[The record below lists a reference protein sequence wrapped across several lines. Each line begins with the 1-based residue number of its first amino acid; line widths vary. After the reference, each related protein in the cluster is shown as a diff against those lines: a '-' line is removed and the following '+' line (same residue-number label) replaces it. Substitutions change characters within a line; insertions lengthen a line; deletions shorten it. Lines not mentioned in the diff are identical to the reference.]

1 MSTLSAALQRTAL
14 IHGSRVAVVDADLT
28 LTWRQFAARVA
39 SLATVLRARGC
50 KRGTHFGVLAANS
63 YRQAELFHAA
73 YWIGAVPVPVNTR
86 LAPLEIQDLLSS
98 TDCAW
103 VATDSMCEPLLNHP
117 ELQSW
122 HDGRLELGRPSLED
136 AIAAAEPAPRALI
149 GGSDEALLLH
159 TGGTAGRAKCVVLR
173 HREVIANGLQ
183 VSFAWPGDEND
194 IALHVAPMFH
204 SADLVMTGLMLRGA
218 AHAWLARFTP
228 ADFLRAIETH
238 RVTATMIVPT
248 MLILTLQSGL
258 LAQHDLSS
266 LRRLLYGASP
276 LTREWVAAAIK
287 ALPGVAFTQGYGL
300 TETAPIVSMLDW
312 PSHLAWM
319 DAPPGAAPSCGRPL
333 PGIDLRIV
341 DDQARDVG
349 PGQAGEII
357 LRGPNVFSGYHRMPT
372 ADAVALRDGWFHTGD
387 IARQDETGLLYILDR
402 KKDVVNVGGDKVY
415 SIEVEAVLMQH
426 PDIVE
431 AAVVAV
437 PSSRFGESVFAVLV
451 CRPGTAPTKKALRD
465 FCRSRLGGF
474 KIPTAMAFVDAL
486 PKSALGKVL
495 KSDLKRTYS
504 RAPA

>member
-1 MSTLSAALQRTAL
+1 MSTLSAALHRTAL
-14 IHGSRVAVVDADLT
+14 IHGSRPAVVDAEGT
-28 LTWRQFAARVA
+28 FTWRQFAARVA
-39 SLATVLRARGC
+39 GLATVLRACGC
-50 KRGTHFGVLAANS
+50 TRGTHFGVLAINS
-63 YRQAELFHAA
+63 FRQAELFHAA

-86 LAPLEIQDLLSS
+86 LAPLEIQELLSS

-103 VATDSMCEPLLNHP
+103 VATDALCEPLLNQAG
-117 ELQSW
+117 LQSW
-122 HDGRLELGRPSLED
+122 HDRRLVLGSPALEE
-136 AIAAAEPAPRALI
+136 AIAAAEPARRVEIAD
-149 GGSDEALLLH
+149 SDVALLLH

-173 HREVIANGLQ
+173 HQDVLANGLQ

-228 ADFLRAIETH
+228 ADFLRAIETY

-258 LAQHDLSS
+258 IGQHDLSS

-276 LTREWVAAAIK
+276 LTREWVAAAIQ
-287 ALPGVAFTQGYGL
+287 ALPRVAFTQGYGL

-319 DAPPGAAPSCGRPL
+319 DSPPGTAPSCGRAL
-333 PGIDLRIV
+333 PGVDLRIV
-341 DDQARDVG
+341 DDQLHDVG
-349 PGQAGEII
+349 PGEPGEII

-372 ADAVALRDGWFHTGD
+372 ADAVAIRNGWFHTGD

-415 SIEVEAVLMQH
+415 SIEVESVLMRH
-426 PDIVE
+426 PDVIE

-437 PSSRFGESVFAVLV
+437 PSSRFGESVFAVVV
-451 CRPGTAPTKKALRD
+451 CRPGSAPTKKQLRD
-465 FCRSRLGGF
+465 FCRTRLGGF
-474 KIPTAMAFVDAL
+474 KIPTGMAFVDAL

-495 KSDLKRTYS
+495 KSELKRLYS
-504 RAPA
+504 RTPA